1 MDTIEEIKRFVVA
14 EFVPDITVA
23 DLDTDYDLVAGGVID
38 SLGFLK
44 VLAWLEDRFELDS
57 DAVELDPDRF
67 RSVGAI
73 AALVEDARVKA
84 S

>member
-1 MDTIEEIKRFVVA
+1 MDTIEEIKRFVIA

-57 DAVELDPDRF
+57 DAVELEPDHF

-73 AALVEDARVKA
+73 AALVDDARVKA